1 MADLRSFIFIDQL
14 QPQTLA
20 YVATWMRGNLPRSRM
35 AAQIIEIAPGLDIEA
50 LTDVALKS
58 ADVKAGLL
66 VVERQFG
73 TLEFHSRSTA
83 EVHAGADAVLQA
95 LGARREDAQKPKI
108 LASKIVTRV
117 DHQHAFLMNRNRLG
131 SLILGGDSL
140 YLLECQSA
148 SYAMLACNEAE
159 KAANIKVIDY
169 RMIGPNGRLYLAGD
183 EAEVR
188 NARNAAEDA
197 LKDAGVGW

>member
-1 MADLRSFIFIDQL
+1 MTELRSFIFIDQL

-20 YVATWMRGNLPRSRM
+20 YLATWIRGSLPRSRM
-35 AAQIIEIAPGLDIEA
+35 AAQIIEISPGLDIEV
-50 LTDVALKS
+50 LTDVAVKS
-58 ADVKAGLL
+58 AEVGAGLL
-66 VVERQFG
+66 IVERQFG

-83 EVHAGADAVLQA
+83 EVHAAAEAVLSA
-95 LGARREDAQKPKI
+95 LGLEAKDSAPPAI

-117 DHQHAFLMNRNRLG
+117 DRQHAFLMNRNRVG
-131 SLILGGDSL
+131 SMVLADESL
-140 YLLECQSA
+140 YLLECSSS
-148 SYAMLACNEAE
+148 SYAAYACNEAE

-188 NARNAAEDA
+188 NARDAAENA
-197 LKDAGVGW
+197 LRQLGAK

>member
-1 MADLRSFIFIDQL
+1 MTELRSFIFIDQL

-20 YVATWMRGNLPRSRM
+20 YLATWIRGSLPRARM
-35 AAQIIEIAPGLDIEA
+35 AAQIIEISPGLDIEA

-58 ADVKAGLL
+58 GMVGAGIL
-66 VVERQFG
+66 VVERQYG
-73 TLEFHSRSTA
+73 TLEFHSHSTA
-83 EVHAGADAVLQA
+83 EVHAAADAVLAA
-95 LGARREDAQKPKI
+95 LGAVTTDAAPPKI
-108 LASKIVTRV
+108 LASKIVTRI
-117 DHQHAFLMNRNRLG
+117 DRQHAFLMNRNRLG
-131 SLILGGDSL
+131 SMALADESL
-140 YLLECQSA
+140 YLLECSSS
-148 SYAMLACNEAE
+148 SYAAYACNEAE

-197 LKDAGVGW
+197 LRSMGAH